1 MKDLVEEAADQGGS
15 DVQLGEEQRQP
26 GVARLPQPQALLVL
40 LVDAVAAQHALKQ
53 LREEE
58 RTDGGMDS
66 DEKLQSASAA

>member
-1 MKDLVEEAADQGGS
+1 MQDLVEEAADQGGS
-15 DVQLGEEQRQP
+15 DVQLREQQRQAS
-26 GVARLPQPQALLVL
+26 VARLPQSQALLVL

-53 LREEE
+53 LHKEE